1 MEIDIRNISKEFN
14 GVKVLNK
21 ISLHLEPGLFG
32 LLGANGAG
40 KTTLIRILAT
50 LLEASSGEMLY
61 NGEVVR
67 NKKEM
72 RQRIGYI
79 PQSFSFYPNMTVFE
93 TLDYFCSLAGMKKRE
108 RREHI
113 EILLG
118 KVNLLEFQK
127 RRTRELSGGMRQRLG
142 IAAALI
148 GDPPLLLVDEPTVGL
163 DPRERMKFRNILV
176 DFSKDKIVLM
186 STHIVSDIEETCR
199 NLAIMNRGHV
209 AFQGSREELLEQV
222 RGMVWQAV
230 LDESQQQMAEHNYT
244 ITGKLVMEEGTLVRM
259 LAEERPFEQAELV
272 LPNVQDAYLQ
282 VMNEEEKVSGA

>member
-148 GDPPLLLVDEPTVGL
+148 GNPPLLLVDEPTVGL

-222 RGMVWQAV
+222 SGMVWQAV

-282 VMNEEEKVSGA
+282 VMNEEEKGYE

>member
-14 GVKVLNK
+14 GVKVLDEV
-21 ISLHLEPGLFG
+21 SLHLELGLFG

-50 LLEASSGEMLY
+50 LLEASSGEILY

-108 RREHI
+108 RKEHI
-113 EILLG
+113 ESLLE

-127 RRTRELSGGMRQRLG
+127 RRTKELSGGMRQRLG

-148 GDPPLLLVDEPTVGL
+148 GNPPLLLVDEPTVGL

-199 NLAIMNRGHV
+199 SLAIMNRGHV
-209 AFQGSREELLEQV
+209 AFQGTREELLEQV
-222 RGMVWQAV
+222 SGKVWQAV
-230 LDESQQQMAEHNYT
+230 LDESQQGLAEHNYT
-244 ITGKLVMEEGTLVRM
+244 ITGKLVLEEGTLVRM
-259 LAEERPFEQAELV
+259 LAEEKPFGQAELV

-282 VMNEEEKVSGA
+282 VMNEDEKGYE

>member
-148 GDPPLLLVDEPTVGL
+148 GNPPLLLVDEPTVGL

-222 RGMVWQAV
+222 SGMVWQAV

>member
-148 GDPPLLLVDEPTVGL
+148 GNPPLLLVDEPTVGL

-282 VMNEEEKVSGA
+282 VMNEEEKGYE